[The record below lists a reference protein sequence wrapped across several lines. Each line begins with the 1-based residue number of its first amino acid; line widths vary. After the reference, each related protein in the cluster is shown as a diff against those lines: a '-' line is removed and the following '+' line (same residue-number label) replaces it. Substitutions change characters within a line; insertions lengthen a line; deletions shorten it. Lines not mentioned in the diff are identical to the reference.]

1 MKYSFHAEAEKELND
16 ARDYYNNCQNGLGS
30 EFVEEVYAAI
40 QNILSFP
47 HAWAPLSKNTRRS
60 LTNRFPYG
68 VIYQITHDEI
78 PEEYME
84 LKGFSPVADMRAKI
98 LILGTFPGEESLR
111 QKEYYAHPRNL
122 FWDMMGSICGAG
134 RDKDYNA
141 RLTILKKKRIALWD
155 VLKSCSRQGS
165 VDTGIRDG
173 RFNDFN
179 TFLSRYSVKAVFFN
193 GKTAERLFQQHV
205 VIPKSMPAPHLFVLP
220 STSPANA
227 RMAKDEKVRRWCE
240 VKQYL

>member
-1 MKYSFHAEAEKELND
+1 M
-16 ARDYYNNCQNGLGS
+16 
-30 EFVEEVYAAI
+30 
-40 QNILSFP
+40 
-47 HAWAPLSKNTRRS
+47 T
-60 LTNRFPYG
+60 
-68 VIYQITHDEI
+68 
-78 PEEYME
+78 EEYME

-122 FWDMMGSICGAG
+122 FWDMMDCICGAG

-165 VDTGIRDG
+165 VDTRIRDG
-173 RFNDFN
+173 RFNDFT

-193 GKTAERLFQQHV
+193 GKTAERLFRQHV
-205 VIPKSMPAPHLFVLP
+205 VIPKLTPSPHLFALP

-227 RMAKDEKVRRWCE
+227 RMAKDEKVRRWRE